1 VSRALSPA
9 VTAIVLIVAGIV
21 MGVLLWLLLPA
32 IQAPESYTDISAT
45 IICYRNRSTLVLYVK
60 TLDKLRIESIDVN
73 GYKYTVNATAFW
85 EKRIVVDGDA
95 CPCTNCNSEFI
106 DGELITSRGV
116 YRVNVFI
123 VQAYAKPL
131 FA

>member
-1 VSRALSPA
+1 MKA
-9 VTAIVLIVAGIV
+9 AIVVFTAVAIGMTI
-21 MGVLLWLLLPA
+21 GVLLWVLIPA
-32 IQAPESYTDISAT
+32 IPSPDSHTNITAT
-45 IICYRNRSTLVLYVK
+45 VICYENRSVLLLYVK
-60 TLDKLRIESIDVN
+60 TFDRLHIDSLIV
-73 GYKYTVNATAFW
+73 GYKVYNINASAIW